1 MKVTYADGTEEYFYS
16 DFDADGNVRSIQAV
30 ASAAL
35 ADTSATYTEA
45 QKAILKVF
53 AGQS

>member
-1 MKVTYADGTEEYFYS
+1 MKVTYADGHSVYYYS
-16 DFDADGNVRSIQAV
+16 DFDKDGNVRSIQAV

-35 ADTSATYTEA
+35 ADTSVTYTEA